1 MIMVGIVI
9 FGLFSALTI
18 ITYNYEA
25 SQSKA
30 VLKMAL
36 NGDLDLF
43 MFSSENVLLFGE
55 PSSEKSFPDA
65 DV

>member
-1 MIMVGIVI
+1 MIMVGMVI
-9 FGLFSALTI
+9 LGLFSALTI

-43 MFSSENVLLFGE
+43 MFSVKMYFFSENPQV
-55 PSSEKSFPDA
+55 KKFPGR
-65 DV
+65 